1 MRYLFFIILFLTS
14 LFSSINKENNSIFT
28 VQELE
33 WMKNNPVIKVG
44 VDKAWPPFDYYALG
58 VHNGISSEYLKIIS
72 EKTGLR
78 FDIYSDV
85 WSNVIEKI
93 KNKELDILACAVK
106 NPQREE
112 YLDFTNPYLTLDIV
126 VVAKKELV
134 LKSFEDINNFKV
146 VVQKNGYIYD
156 SLVKK
161 FPNMDFVFVESN
173 QEALKLISY
182 GKADLYIDNLPTISY
197 FIEKDLLTNLEI
209 KIKADFEPS
218 LLSIAVIK
226 EKNILKTIFN
236 KVLSNISEEQ
246 INEINKKWV
255 LSKKL
260 NNEINFTEDELL
272 WIKKNPIVNIGADS
286 DWPPFEY
293 LDENGKYQGI
303 ASDYLDLLSFYT
315 GLKFNV
321 QANDWYSVISKI
333 KEKEL
338 DMLACVAKTTDREK
352 YLNYTSP
359 YLNIDVV
366 VIARKELPIQK
377 FDEIKDYVVAVQ
389 RGNFVHEKL
398 LKLYPDM
405 KFIFAKSNKEA
416 FEMVSYG
423 KADIFIGNLPV

>member
-1 MRYLFFIILFLTS
+1 MRYLFFIIFFLST

-28 VQELE
+28 DQELE

-58 VHNGISSEYLKIIS
+58 AHNGISSEYLKIIS

-236 KVLSNISEEQ
+236 KVL
-246 INEINKKWV
+246 
-255 LSKKL
+255 
-260 NNEINFTEDELL
+260 
-272 WIKKNPIVNIGADS
+272 
-286 DWPPFEY
+286 
-293 LDENGKYQGI
+293 
-303 ASDYLDLLSFYT
+303 
-315 GLKFNV
+315 
-321 QANDWYSVISKI
+321 
-333 KEKEL
+333 
-338 DMLACVAKTTDREK
+338 
-352 YLNYTSP
+352 
-359 YLNIDVV
+359 
-366 VIARKELPIQK
+366 
-377 FDEIKDYVVAVQ
+377 
-389 RGNFVHEKL
+389 
-398 LKLYPDM
+398 
-405 KFIFAKSNKEA
+405 
-416 FEMVSYG
+416 
-423 KADIFIGNLPV
+423 

>member
-260 NNEINFTEDELL
+260 NNEI
-272 WIKKNPIVNIGADS
+272 
-286 DWPPFEY
+286 
-293 LDENGKYQGI
+293 
-303 ASDYLDLLSFYT
+303 
-315 GLKFNV
+315 
-321 QANDWYSVISKI
+321 
-333 KEKEL
+333 
-338 DMLACVAKTTDREK
+338 
-352 YLNYTSP
+352 
-359 YLNIDVV
+359 
-366 VIARKELPIQK
+366 
-377 FDEIKDYVVAVQ
+377 
-389 RGNFVHEKL
+389 
-398 LKLYPDM
+398 
-405 KFIFAKSNKEA
+405 SN
-416 FEMVSYG
+416 
-423 KADIFIGNLPV
+423 

>member
-1 MRYLFFIILFLTS
+1 MRYLFFIIFFLTS

-28 VQELE
+28 DQELE

-126 VVAKKELV
+126 VVGKKELV

-272 WIKKNPIVNIGADS
+272 WIKK
-286 DWPPFEY
+286 
-293 LDENGKYQGI
+293 
-303 ASDYLDLLSFYT
+303 
-315 GLKFNV
+315 
-321 QANDWYSVISKI
+321 
-333 KEKEL
+333 
-338 DMLACVAKTTDREK
+338 
-352 YLNYTSP
+352 
-359 YLNIDVV
+359 
-366 VIARKELPIQK
+366 IQ
-377 FDEIKDYVVAVQ
+377 
-389 RGNFVHEKL
+389 
-398 LKLYPDM
+398 
-405 KFIFAKSNKEA
+405 
-416 FEMVSYG
+416 
-423 KADIFIGNLPV
+423 